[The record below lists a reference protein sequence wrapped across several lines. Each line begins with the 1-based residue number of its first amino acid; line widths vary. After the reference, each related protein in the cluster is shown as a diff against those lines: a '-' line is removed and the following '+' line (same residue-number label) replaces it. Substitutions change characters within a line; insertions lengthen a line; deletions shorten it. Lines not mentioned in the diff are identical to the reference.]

1 MAVGVRI
8 PIILRAH
15 TGGRSVVFVEGASL
29 QEVITNL
36 DANYS
41 GIGQRL
47 LDDAGLRRFMHV
59 YLNDQDVRFLDGLDT
74 DVAVGDSVTILPAA
88 ADGFLA

>member
-1 MAVGVRI
+1 M
-8 PIILRAH
+8 ILRSL
-15 TGGRSVVFVEGASL
+15 TDGRELVSAEGASL
-29 QEVITNL
+29 QDVITSL
-36 DANYS
+36 DINYS

-88 ADGFLA
+88 TDGFLA

>member
-1 MAVGVRI
+1 MSVDVRI
-8 PIILRAH
+8 PMILRPL
-15 TGGRSVVFVEGASL
+15 TDGRELVSADGASL
-29 QEVITNL
+29 QDVITSL
-36 DANYS
+36 DINYS

-59 YLNDQDVRFLDGLDT
+59 YLNGQDVRFLDGLDT

-88 ADGFLA
+88 ADGLLA

>member
-1 MAVGVRI
+1 MSVNVRI
-8 PIILRAH
+8 PMILR
-15 TGGRSVVFVEGASL
+15 TLTEGRELISAQGASL
-29 QEVITNL
+29 QDVVTSL
-36 DANYS
+36 DSNYS
-41 GIGQRL
+41 GIAQQL

>member
-1 MAVGVRI
+1 MSVNVRI
-8 PIILRAH
+8 PMILRSL
-15 TGGRSVVFVEGASL
+15 TDGRELVSAEGASL
-29 QEVITNL
+29 QDVITSL
-36 DANYS
+36 DINYS

-59 YLNDQDVRFLDGLDT
+59 YLNDQDVRFLDGLLT